1 MIAGTLDEIIKIHTP
16 IKSKNEYG
24 EESVEL
30 KFKCSTRARLIHNG
44 GGKGIVNFEAFY
56 SHTKMLQVRHY
67 VDVKEFDVIEWNREF
82 YNVIDITP
90 NKAQMMQE
98 IVIELKND

>member
-1 MIAGTLDEIIKIHTP
+1 MIAGTLEEIIKILTP
-16 IKSKNEYG
+16 TKTKNKFG

-30 KFKCSTRARLIHNG
+30 KFKCKTRARLIHNG

-56 SHTKMLQVRHY
+56 AHNKMLQVRHY
-67 VDVKEFDVIEWNREF
+67 VDIKEFDVIEWNDEL

-98 IVIELKND
+98 IVIELRND